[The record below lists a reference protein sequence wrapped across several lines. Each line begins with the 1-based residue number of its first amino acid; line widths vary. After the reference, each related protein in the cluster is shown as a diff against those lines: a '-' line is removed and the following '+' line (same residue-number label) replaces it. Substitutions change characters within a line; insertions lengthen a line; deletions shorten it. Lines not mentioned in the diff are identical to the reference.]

1 MNGTDTFIRFLEIIL
16 LAIAWLIF
24 WAGPAAA
31 FLFGAFLCWS
41 IPLRRRERARLAL
54 DLIENGARDG
64 HTAEETLRALSE
76 CRDRT
81 MGARFHM
88 LAAHIA
94 RGCRLGEALDRVP
107 RLMPPAAARMLKVG
121 EQIGDLRKVFPA
133 CRQLLRDAE
142 SQTVGAM
149 NYLMVFLA
157 YFVTPVGAFLLGV
170 VQIYVMP
177 QFLAVADGMEVTPP
191 AELTF
196 LHDHKLA
203 IVCFEIALV
212 LLVWVA
218 AFLYVGGPRVTQWFR
233 SWGSPLVDHLQ
244 YSIPWRRK
252 RMQRDFSAML
262 AILLDSGMPEAEALP
277 LAADCTVNEI
287 FQHRAARATSRLRE
301 GMKLTEAVAVI
312 DDSGEFRWRLTNA
325 CHAHGGFFR
334 AIAGWNRSLDAKAFQ
349 QEQAA
354 AQLITTALVAINGVI
369 IGIFA
374 VSVFRVLISIVNSYL

>member
-1 MNGTDTFIRFLEIIL
+1 MNGPDTFIRFLEIIL
-16 LAIAWLIF
+16 LGIAWLIF
-24 WAGPAAA
+24 WAGPATA

-41 IPLRRRERARLAL
+41 IPLRRRERARLTL

-64 HTAEETLRALSE
+64 HTAEETLRGLSE

-81 MGARFHM
+81 LGARFHM

-94 RGCRLGEALDRVP
+94 RGCRLGQALDRVP
-107 RLMPPAAARMLKVG
+107 RLMPPAVARMLKVG

-149 NYLMVFLA
+149 NYLMVFLG
-157 YFVTPVGAFLLGV
+157 YFIAPACAFLLGV
-170 VQIYVMP
+170 IQIYILP
-177 QFLAVADGMEVTPP
+177 ELQLVADGMEVTPP

-196 LHDHKLA
+196 LQNHKLA

-212 LLVWVA
+212 LLVWFA
-218 AFLYVGGPRVTQWFR
+218 AFLYVGGPRVTQWCQF
-233 SWGSPLVDHLQ
+233 WLGPLVNRVQ
-244 YSIPWRRK
+244 YAIPWRRK

-262 AILLDSGMPEAEALP
+262 AILLDSGMPEADALP
-277 LAADCTVNEI
+277 LAADCTVNTI
-287 FQHRAARATSRLRE
+287 FQHRAARATSRLKE
-301 GMKLTEAVAVI
+301 GMKLTEAVAVM
-312 DDSGEFRWRLTNA
+312 DDSGEFLWRLTNA

-334 AIAGWNRSLDAKAFQ
+334 AIAGWNASLDAKAFQ

-354 AQLITTALVAINGVI
+354 AQVITTALVALNGVI
-369 IGIFA
+369 IGLFA
-374 VSVFRVLISIVNSYL
+374 VSVFRVLIFAVNAAL